1 MKSQEVERETRRKT
15 KLEKEL
21 QAAKV
26 DLEVRG
32 SEVKQKQHQLQ
43 QVEEEHCR
51 TEQQLKEAR
60 VSTFSISFFTLLF
73 AELYLCE
80 KLQNRIFKF
89 KFFLIKK

>member
-1 MKSQEVERETRRKT
+1 MKSQEVERETRRKI

-26 DLEVRG
+26 DLEVKA

-43 QVEEEHCR
+43 QAEEEHRR

-60 VSTFSISFFTLLF
+60 VSICVPSYPSIPLM
-73 AELYLCE
+73 
-80 KLQNRIFKF
+80 QMI
-89 KFFLIKK
+89 I